1 MRAAGTTELG
11 NPSAPGQ
18 QAAVDRG
25 LLLARAAAGLAHEG
39 KNPLHTMSLHVQL
52 MAEKIAKATTGGDP
66 AISSTGAPLDRH
78 LKALH
83 DGIAKVD
90 ALLRAF
96 GELAHPTQAAADLG
110 EAVARAALVL
120 GFEAR
125 RTGVELSRSGP
136 PSLRST
142 VPVEPLSDL
151 VGHALLAFFAL
162 ACEGGRV
169 SVEVAQLGAEAR
181 FSLRAEGGTPR
192 PGDAAP
198 HLAAVRR
205 LAARLGNALLLEA
218 DEQAGARLSLT
229 VPLPA

>member
-1 MRAAGTTELG
+1 MRAAGAGLEDPPVLG
-11 NPSAPGQ
+11 PEAGG
-18 QAAVDRG
+18 DRG
-25 LLLARAAAGLAHEG
+25 LLRARAAGGLAPEG
-39 KNPLHTMSLHVQL
+39 KNPLHTMSLPVQL
-52 MAEKIAKATTGGDP
+52 MAEKVAQAAAADAAVGSQNP
-66 AISSTGAPLDRH
+66 PLERH

-83 DGIAKVD
+83 DGIEKVD

-96 GELAHPTQAAADLG
+96 AELAHPTQAAADLG

-136 PSLRST
+136 PSLRAT

-162 ACEGGRV
+162 ARDGGRV

-181 FSLRAEGGTPR
+181 LSLHAEGGNPR

-198 HLAAVRR
+198 HLEAVRR
-205 LAARLGNALLLEA
+205 LAARLGNTLLLETG
-218 DEQAGARLSLT
+218 EQAGARLSLT
-229 VPLPA
+229 LPLPA

>member
-1 MRAAGTTELG
+1 MRAAGTTEVAD
-11 NPSAPGQ
+11 PSAPGQ

-52 MAEKIAKATTGGDP
+52 MADKIAQATGADP
-66 AISSTGAPLDRH
+66 ARFSDGAPLDRH

-96 GELAHPTQAAADLG
+96 AELAHPSQAAADLG

-125 RTGVELSRSGP
+125 RTGVELLRSGP

-162 ACEGGRV
+162 AREGGRV

>member
-1 MRAAGTTELG
+1 MRSAGTTELAD
-11 NPSAPGQ
+11 PSAPGP
-18 QAAVDRG
+18 QAAGDRG

-52 MAEKIAKATTGGDP
+52 MAEKIAQATADSAAASGGP
-66 AISSTGAPLDRH
+66 PLERH

-83 DGIAKVD
+83 DGIEKVD

-96 GELAHPTQAAADLG
+96 AELAHPTQAAADLG

-136 PSLRST
+136 PSLRAT

-162 ACEGGRV
+162 AREGGRV
-169 SVEVAQLGAEAR
+169 SIEVAQLGAEAR

-205 LAARLGNALLLEA
+205 LAALLGNALLLEA

-229 VPLPA
+229 LPLPA

>member
-1 MRAAGTTELG
+1 MRAAGTTELAD
-11 NPSAPGQ
+11 PSAPGS
-18 QAAVDRG
+18 QAAGDRG

-52 MAEKIAKATTGGDP
+52 MADKIAQA
-66 AISSTGAPLDRH
+66 TGADLANPFRGPPLDRH

-83 DGIAKVD
+83 DGIERVD
-90 ALLRAF
+90 TLLRAF
-96 GELAHPTQAAADLG
+96 AELAHPTQAAADLG

-162 ACEGGRV
+162 AREGGRV

-205 LAARLGNALLLEA
+205 LAARLGNVLLLEA